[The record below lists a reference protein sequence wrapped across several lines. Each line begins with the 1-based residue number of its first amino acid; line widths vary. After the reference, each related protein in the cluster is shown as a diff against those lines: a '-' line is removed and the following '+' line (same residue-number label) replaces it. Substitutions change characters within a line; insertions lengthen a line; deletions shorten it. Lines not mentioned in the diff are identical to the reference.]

1 MLDGH
6 TFLAGERFTIADIWL
21 YVWLEFADSVGQPFD
36 RSLRNLAPWFSR
48 IDRRAPVGRSR
59 PAPCVQ
65 AGWCARLKCAADR
78 TRVTRRSTRDRVP
91 QPAALPVDCAA
102 DCAICSTASAECA

>member
-21 YVWLEFADSVGQPFD
+21 YVWLEFVGQPFD

-48 IDRRAPVGRSR
+48 IAARPRSQPACTLRASR
-59 PAPCVQ
+59 VV
-65 AGWCARLKCAADR
+65 CAAE
-78 TRVTRRSTRDRVP
+78 VRSGPNTGH
-91 QPAALPVDCAA
+91 
-102 DCAICSTASAECA
+102 ASIDA

>member
-48 IDRRAPVGRSR
+48 IAAR
-59 PAPCVQ
+59 PSVA
-65 AGWCARLKCAADR
+65 AGLH
-78 TRVTRRSTRDRVP
+78 
-91 QPAALPVDCAA
+91 PACKPGGVRG
-102 DCAICSTASAECA
+102 